1 MSDTNN
7 SVTNNGRDPK
17 TGQFV
22 KGYEGGPGRQRGSRA
37 KLGEAFLA
45 DLHSEWERSG
55 AEALRKCAE
64 TEPTAFVKL
73 VGSLLP
79 AKIDQTLKVDVSLFE
94 SCQNF
99 HQAYELAQKVISGEI
114 DNNTLWIEA
123 EPEANGD

>member
-1 MSDTNN
+1 
-7 SVTNNGRDPK
+7 
-17 TGQFV
+17 
-22 KGYEGGPGRQRGSRA
+22 
-37 KLGEAFLA
+37 LA
-45 DLHSEWERSG
+45 DLNSEWERSG
-55 AEALRKCAE
+55 PEALRKCAE
-64 TEPTAFVKL
+64 NEPTAFVKL

-114 DNNTLWIEA
+114 DQNTLWIEA